1 MQNGNYERELEV
13 GRCCSF
19 RKVTEQHQA
28 EIIFKLKIS
37 EGEKVS
43 HEDMLGKQVWEWKG

>member
-1 MQNGNYERELEV
+1 M

-19 RKVTEQHQA
+19 RKVTEKYQA

-37 EGEKVS
+37 GREKIS
-43 HEDMLGKQVWEWKG
+43 HADMSGKQVWEWKG